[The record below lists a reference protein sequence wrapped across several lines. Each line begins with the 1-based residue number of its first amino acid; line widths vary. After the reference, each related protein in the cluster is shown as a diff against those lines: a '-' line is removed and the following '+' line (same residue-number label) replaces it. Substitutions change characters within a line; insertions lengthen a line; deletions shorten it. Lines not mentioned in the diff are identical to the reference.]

1 MSMIFFYLSGPDRG
15 PSGGLDIVPGGDF
28 RPGGTDTVGDGG
40 IRLRIW
46 DLGQRPSGRP
56 GSRAP
61 AEQKAQL

>member
-1 MSMIFFYLSGPDRG
+1 MSMIFFTFRAQTGARQGALILSQAGISAR
-15 PSGGLDIVPGGDF
+15 
-28 RPGGTDTVGDGG
+28 DGG